1 MNFITQKKSRI
12 AGGHGGGKKE
22 AQMAPLAPCTVKKK
36 MKQVVLVVERQEAQM
51 CYGSRYSW

>member
-51 CYGSRYSW
+51 CYRSR